1 MTTPTE
7 QPTDRE
13 EYERMWDELIACRDQ
28 LADAKL
34 RAMDA
39 ANALQLCHNIFP
51 LLALKDEDKAQR
63 ICRKGFLQKRLY
75 IFVRSCRKASQS
87 DYRRLNHKP

>member
-7 QPTDRE
+7 QPIDRE

-28 LADAKL
+28 LSDARL

-39 ANALQLCHNIFP
+39 SNALQLCHTLFP
-51 LLALKDEDKAQR
+51 LLALKHEDKGQR
-63 ICRKGFLQKRLY
+63 VCRKGFTSAFSLAEKHLSR
-75 IFVRSCRKASQS
+75 IIE
-87 DYRRLNHKP
+87 D

>member
-28 LADAKL
+28 LADARL

-39 ANALQLCHNIFP
+39 ANALQLCHNLLPF
-51 LLALKDEDKAQR
+51 LALKDEDKAQR
-63 ICRKGFLQKRLY
+63 ICRKGFTSSFALAEKHLSR
-75 IFVRSCRKASQS
+75 IIE
-87 DYRRLNHKP
+87 D